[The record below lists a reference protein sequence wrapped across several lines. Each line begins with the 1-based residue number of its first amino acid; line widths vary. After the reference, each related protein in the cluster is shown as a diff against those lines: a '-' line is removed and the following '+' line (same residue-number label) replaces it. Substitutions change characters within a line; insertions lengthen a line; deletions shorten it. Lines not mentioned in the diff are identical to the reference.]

1 MGKSEALAV
10 IEELASRGVFRERDL
25 KPWRVSHSWLEFAL
39 GIGMVTQ
46 QGHGVWSRPGYSP
59 SRYEVLQ
66 LRFPRAVFWGPS
78 ALWLLGA
85 SDREPEPLWIA
96 IANNARPP
104 TRLDEATVVIRT
116 RRLEADV
123 TSCLPTGRALA
134 LRVYNRERAQADI
147 ERTACSR
154 LLARALEPGPFLV
167 AIAPGSPLPSAP
179 RPSRPRLLVHLGS
192 PRHARQLKT
201 ASPSAGMTGAQRQA
215 PEAWSRNVEPG
226 TPTKS
231 DSQSF
236 GPNRNRTTP
245 SSVFCRTSLAG
256 WSVLNGENPMPP
268 VPTVSCTM
276 PRSAR
281 APVGSTG
288 PTRS

>member
-59 SRYEVLQ
+59 SRYEILQ

-167 AIAPGSPLPSAP
+167 ASEGTLLSTTMSVSRSHRDPLFPPPRGPPGRDS
-179 RPSRPRLLVHLGS
+179 
-192 PRHARQLKT
+192 
-201 ASPSAGMTGAQRQA
+201 
-215 PEAWSRNVEPG
+215 WSI
-226 TPTKS
+226 
-231 DSQSF
+231 
-236 GPNRNRTTP
+236 
-245 SSVFCRTSLAG
+245 
-256 WSVLNGENPMPP
+256 
-268 VPTVSCTM
+268 
-276 PRSAR
+276 SAR
-281 APVGSTG
+281 LVTPVS
-288 PTRS
+288 